1 MIKFV
6 GFLIVISSVLGGYV
20 LSHGE
25 LLTLWQPFEL
35 LIIGGSALGAF
46 VVANPLH
53 VVIDVF
59 RSVGRSF
66 FGRRHGQ
73 AMYMDL
79 LSLLYELFNKARR
92 NGLMSIEEDVEEP
105 KASDMAHQTS
115 GHLHT
120 SHPGWPDCEMMPS
133 WRLVRRRAGWCE

>member
-46 VVANPLH
+46 IVANPMH
-53 VVIDVF
+53 VVKEVF
-59 RSVGRSF
+59 KAVFHSLL
-66 FGRRHGQ
+66 GRRYG
-73 AMYMDL
+73 
-79 LSLLYELFNKARR
+79 
-92 NGLMSIEEDVEEP
+92 
-105 KASDMAHQTS
+105 
-115 GHLHT
+115 
-120 SHPGWPDCEMMPS
+120 
-133 WRLVRRRAGWCE
+133 RRAMASISTSAPLGRAPTCTAERAGYGSSK